1 MIRVKNRWGC
11 LYLVT
16 ICRECRTGKESRGC
30 NIPGPLRLAWQP
42 LRLAWDN
49 FDCFVRNFFTLYWT
63 CKNLVLYFLIRIDLI
78 IWLTEIDKSFLLWDI
93 LLKTACACNQRFGK
107 LFFVLQWSGCNQ
119 MSFRNRVTRFP
130 WEISMKASCA
140 CEHCIS
146 LPPGSVMTLINN
158 VPSMLSNV

>member
-1 MIRVKNRWGC
+1 MNRVNNRWGC

-16 ICRECRTGKESRGC
+16 ICRECRTGKEGRGC

-63 CKNLVLYFLIRIDLI
+63 CKNLVLYCLIRIDLI

-93 LLKTACACNQRFGK
+93 SLKTACACNQRFGK
-107 LFFVLQWSGCNQ
+107 LFLSCNRVDVIKSEIELPAFHEKFQWKHHARANTAFSYHLDLQW
-119 MSFRNRVTRFP
+119 P
-130 WEISMKASCA
+130 W
-140 CEHCIS
+140 
-146 LPPGSVMTLINN
+146 
-158 VPSMLSNV
+158 